1 MNLSIPD
8 ENFNKFLCNAKIATY
23 ASEEGTSSVK
33 PLLPRS
39 HQLEFRRGALLYR
52 DIYYGGEFF
61 VGTETVFHLD
71 DPLWAMC
78 YAGGVNE
85 EFNIKNAPTIYD
97 FLRSALR
104 EVPISAP
111 FRGPERFYDQEY
123 QYSNR
128 FLGNVWRFS
137 GVETIKYK
145 DTPIY
150 QLHYS
155 GGRIKE

>member
-1 MNLSIPD
+1 MDISIPK
-8 ENFNKFLCNAKIATY
+8 EQFVKFLCDAKIATY
-23 ASEEGTSSVK
+23 AAQDNESSVK

-39 HQLEFRRGALLYR
+39 HQLEFRRGSLLYR

-61 VGTETVFHLD
+61 VGSETVFNLG
-71 DPLWAMC
+71 DPIWAMC

-85 EFNIKNAPTIYD
+85 GFDIKNAPNIYD
-97 FLRSALR
+97 FLQSSLR

-111 FRGPERFYDQEY
+111 FRGPEKFVAQEF
-123 QYSNR
+123 QYINR
-128 FLGNVWRFS
+128 VLGNVWRFS
-137 GVETIKYK
+137 GVETIQFK